1 MNYTGRPSISGCR
14 PVLSLYPTHCFCQYL
29 LGIFITFTNS
39 SLFCRA
45 FSTNSR
51 RLLRHAAGG
60 TEESYPACQWLPLWG
75 RSSTSPSLLRNATSP
90 TEGRPWHSGKL
101 LLFARGSPTRGA
113 VERSETERLYEGEPD
128 REALA
133 GLNLSVTADAV
144 PPPLPRGGLGSPRKV
159 NGSARGS
166 PTRGAVERSET
177 ERLYEGEPFLCRKV
191 RLAASFPVSFWR
203 IICYNGFVVHPAYL
217 TGEEVDALAYFLT
230 FLVSVGADVVSHFI
244 CKWLD
249 SCEENRKA

>member
-1 MNYTGRPSISGCR
+1 MNYTGGPSISGCR
-14 PVLSLYPTHCFCQYL
+14 PVLSLYPTHYFCQYL

-51 RLLRHAAGG
+51 RLLRQRL
-60 TEESYPACQWLPLWG
+60 SLWE

-128 REALA
+128 RKPLLDSTSPSRLTPCHLPYRGEALA
-133 GLNLSVTADAV
+133 V
-144 PPPLPRGGLGSPRKV
+144 PAK
-159 NGSARGS
+159 
-166 PTRGAVERSET
+166 
-177 ERLYEGEPFLCRKV
+177 
-191 RLAASFPVSFWR
+191 
-203 IICYNGFVVHPAYL
+203 
-217 TGEEVDALAYFLT
+217 
-230 FLVSVGADVVSHFI
+230 
-244 CKWLD
+244 
-249 SCEENRKA
+249 